1 MTERELQTWAAR
13 MNEALEEIAEVM
25 TDCIESG
32 GEPEYTPTPE
42 RILGIARR
50 GLNPEEWERAA

>member
-1 MTERELQTWAAR
+1 MTDQELQAWAAR
-13 MNEALEEIAEVM
+13 MSEALEEIAEAM

-42 RILGIARR
+42 RIRGIATRA
-50 GLNPEEWERAA
+50 LDPAEWERAA